1 VKSYFGKIVFLA
13 ILAILAIVASISCNT
28 VSKVN
33 RDLDQLYET
42 GTNINNFVKNVLP
55 PAVEIANERQE
66 QLSKTLEVLSVAF
79 AETKVVMESI
89 QTFLHQ
95 LLRIFWII
103 VVFIVA
109 NFVYSGWLHWRH
121 HKKEN
126 KTC

>member
-1 VKSYFGKIVFLA
+1 MKSYFGKIVFLA

-109 NFVYSGWLHWRH
+109 NFVYSGWLHWRY

>member
-109 NFVYSGWLHWRH
+109 NFVYSGWLHWRY